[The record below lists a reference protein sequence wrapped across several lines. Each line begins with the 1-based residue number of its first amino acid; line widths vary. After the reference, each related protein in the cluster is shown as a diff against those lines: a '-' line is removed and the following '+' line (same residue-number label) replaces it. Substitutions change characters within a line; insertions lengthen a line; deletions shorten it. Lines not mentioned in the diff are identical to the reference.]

1 MLQRSNVSGSN
12 TVGMTDTTQRLR
24 AFIYTTVENASLY
37 RAVMRCF
44 VEARERFILHLRPA
58 DVAAGLDAIARAAD
72 GIGPNVETALQQL
85 CEWGNLERHPDT
97 ADVTTV
103 EEFYRPRFLYQLT
116 TEGEAAERA
125 IRTFEETLVR
135 PGELQTAALSD
146 IRALLEDILELVS
159 ADPVDGARAHRTLD
173 ALRSRFDELTTRAQA
188 FMASLHRGAA
198 LRGAAIADFLAYKE
212 TLINYLER
220 FIGELLL
227 ATVNVRDLVERIER
241 HEVARVLRAAA
252 ERDVADVL
260 GASENDRTETERLW
274 QLRWTGLRAWFLGQP
289 GVPSQAE
296 VLRSRARAAIPALLA
311 AISSINDRRFTRS
324 DRVADLRT
332 LARWFAQTDRED
344 DLHRLWRAAFALS
357 PSRHLRVD
365 AETLDDRAAAPPI
378 GPQASWLDTPAIRI
392 APRLRAIGRH
402 TGPGRPSAIVDL
414 SREKAMLRAEADAQ
428 AAQLAEAQRR
438 LATGARTRLR
448 DLTIANAT
456 ELELFLELLGEA
468 LANKATPED
477 TTTITSIDGSFRVTL
492 EPVFEAA
499 EATIVTALG
508 DLHGP
513 DHWITIEDAV
523 AAGSPSPVARTPKAA
538 V

>member
-1 MLQRSNVSGSN
+1 MS
-12 TVGMTDTTQRLR
+12 DAAPRLR
-24 AFIYTTVENASLY
+24 PFVYVTVENASYY
-37 RAVMRCF
+37 RAVMRSF

-58 DVAAGLDAIARAAD
+58 DVAAGLDSIAPTTDAV
-72 GIGPNVETALQQL
+72 GPSVESALQQL
-85 CEWGNLERHPDT
+85 CEWGNLEKHPDT

-116 TEGEAAERA
+116 PEGEAAERA
-125 IRTFEETLVR
+125 ISAFEEALVR

-146 IRALLEDILELVS
+146 IRVLLDDVLELVS
-159 ADPVDGARAHRTLD
+159 ADHVDGAKAHRTLD

-198 LRGAAIADFLAYKE
+198 LRGAAVADFLAYKE

-227 ATVNVRDLVERIER
+227 AAVNVADRVKRIER
-241 HEVARVLRAAA
+241 HDVARVLQAAA
-252 ERDVADVL
+252 ERDVADLL
-260 GASENDRTETERLW
+260 GATESDRAKAAKVW
-274 QLRWTGLRAWFLGQP
+274 QLRWAGLRAWFLGQP

-332 LARWFAQTDRED
+332 LARWFAQTDKED

-365 AETLDDRAAAPPI
+365 AETLDDRAAAPPV

-402 TGPGRPSAIVDL
+402 ARPGRPTAVVDL

-438 LATGARTRLR
+438 LATGRRTRLC

-468 LANKATPED
+468 LANKAAPED
-477 TTTITSIDGSFRVTL
+477 ITTITSIDGSFRVTL
-492 EPVFEAA
+492 EPINEGA
-499 EATIVTALG
+499 EATIITALG

-523 AAGSPSPVARTPKAA
+523 DAASPSEMPRTLPAL
-538 V
+538 VV